1 MTHLRTI
8 ACSVALLLVVQAIA
22 QKRTKEGDVSSTIK
36 GDLVMPVSFRNPLFN
51 SITETI
57 GQVGATFQ
65 VPIRHGIGLGVGGNM
80 SWFTLKQRALAPR
93 IVSGDVRR
101 LALYGKVQLERYTS
115 ERTFYELNLR
125 VGMATYDFD
134 CAICTGQQAPVLYW
148 SLGTAWYIHATDNL
162 AFGLLVGYDNQAAHF
177 SAGDLGLNEFPGRK
191 QTTEDHVYQNL
202 LFGLG
207 FSTRLRRSERD
218 AMTW

>member
-1 MTHLRTI
+1 MTHLRTTL
-8 ACSVALLLVVQAIA
+8 CSVTLLFTLASSA
-22 QKRTKEGDVSSTIK
+22 QKPGKEGDVSTTIK

-65 VPIRHGIGLGVGGNM
+65 VPIRKGIGLGVGGNM
-80 SWFTLKQRALAPR
+80 SWFTLKERALAPF

-148 SLGTAWYIHATDNL
+148 SLGTC
-162 AFGLLVGYDNQAAHF
+162 LLYT
-177 SAGDLGLNEFPGRK
+177 SP
-191 QTTEDHVYQNL
+191 
-202 LFGLG
+202 
-207 FSTRLRRSERD
+207 SPRD
-218 AMTW
+218 